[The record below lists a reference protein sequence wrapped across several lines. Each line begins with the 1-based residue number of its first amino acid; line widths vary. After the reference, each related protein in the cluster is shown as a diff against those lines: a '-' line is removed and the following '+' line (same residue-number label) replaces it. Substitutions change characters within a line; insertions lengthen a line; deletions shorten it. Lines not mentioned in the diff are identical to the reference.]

1 MAAANAT
8 LFTASALAADDNRD
22 GTGNGSWSEEKG
34 RMASQFHGTNGK
46 SGAKIDGQ
54 HKVEVITRK
63 SARVLVSALS
73 AALKD
78 MCRINSH

>member
-1 MAAANAT
+1 MLVVETIAKIRWVCAPEQANDTAAPFINC
-8 LFTASALAADDNRD
+8 SSNR
-22 GTGNGSWSEEKG
+22 GQN
-34 RMASQFHGTNGK
+34 HGTNGN
-46 SGAKIDGQ
+46 SGAKIGDQ

-63 SARVLVSALS
+63 SARVLVTALS